1 LEAARTHMTHM
12 INPKVTNQQRFLIIG
27 TILGGSSIIKPKK
40 GKNCY
45 LSMREKD
52 ISWLRFK
59 SEQLVDLASQSPMTI
74 EKTNRWHSVCY
85 PIFNEFRG
93 MFYEDD
99 RRSLKIDTLNLL
111 HDSSIA
117 IWFGDAGKCK
127 GDRVLL
133 NTNIWGKEGTNL
145 IVEYFKS
152 LEWDAS
158 VALERK
164 NFRVKLGEESSK
176 EFLSM
181 VSSYLPKDRKCGRP

>member
-1 LEAARTHMTHM
+1 MTHM

-59 SEQLVDLASQSPMTI
+59 AEQLADLASQSPMTI

-85 PIFNEFRG
+85 PIFNEFRE
-93 MFYEDD
+93 MFYKDD
-99 RRSLKIDTLNLL
+99 KRSLKIDTLNLL

-117 IWFGDAGKCK
+117 IWFGDAGKCR
-127 GDRVLL
+127 GDHVLL
-133 NTNIWGKEGTNL
+133 NTNIWGEDGTNL
-145 IVEYFKS
+145 VVEYFRS
-152 LEWDAS
+152 LEWGAS

-164 NFRVKLGEESSK
+164 NFRVKLDKESSD

>member
-1 LEAARTHMTHM
+1 MTHM
-12 INPKVTNQQRFLIIG
+12 INPKVTNSQRFLIIG

-52 ISWLRFK
+52 ISWLRHK
-59 SEQLVDLASQSPMTI
+59 SDQLKDLASQSPMTI

-85 PIFNEFRG
+85 PIFNEFYD
-93 MFYEDD
+93 MFYADGKRNLQVE
-99 RRSLKIDTLNLL
+99 TLNLL

-127 GDRVLL
+127 GESVVL
-133 NTNIWGKEGTNL
+133 NTNIWGERGTNL
-145 IVEYFKS
+145 IVDYFKS

-158 VALERK
+158 VMLERK
-164 NFRVKLGEESSK
+164 NFRVKLDKSSSGD
-176 EFLSM
+176 FLSM
-181 VSSYLPKDRKCGRP
+181 VSSYLPKERKCGRP

>member
-1 LEAARTHMTHM
+1 MEAARTHMTHM
-12 INPKVTNQQRFLIIG
+12 INPKVTSSQKFLIIG

-59 SEQLVDLASQSPMTI
+59 ADQLKDLASQSPMTI

-85 PIFNEFRG
+85 PIFNEFHE
-93 MFYEDD
+93 MFYDGGK
-99 RRSLKIDTLNLL
+99 RRLKAETLNLL

-117 IWFGDAGKCK
+117 VWFGDAGKCK
-127 GDRVLL
+127 GESVVL
-133 NTNIWGKEGTNL
+133 NTNIWGEEGTGL

-152 LEWDAS
+152 LEWNAS
-158 VALERK
+158 VSLERK
-164 NFRVKLGEESSK
+164 NFRVKLDRDSS
-176 EFLSM
+176 EDFLTM
-181 VSSYLPKDRKCGRP
+181 VSSHLPKDRKCGRP